1 MTLSSALSEVAERTN
16 VRLDAESAPDRKAR
30 GAFYTPPEVAA
41 FIANWAI
48 RSPND
53 HVLEPSAGDGAFL
66 AAAVARFAALG
77 RKALRDQLVGIELTP
92 AEVAKAMLAAPG
104 ARVRQGSFF
113 DVGAEELPARSAVIG
128 NPPYIRY
135 HGFTG
140 SARASGLARAREQGV
155 DLSGLASSWAHFVV
169 HAASFLPDHGG
180 RLGLVLP
187 AELLHTE
194 YAAPVRAFL
203 LRRFASVLI
212 LAFDQALFDTAQV
225 DAVILLASDDGPA
238 GLHLIRRQD
247 ISRIADD
254 VGPDEPAVDRA
265 GDRWS
270 GELDAEAAAL
280 HVALAASDRFME
292 LGAVAS
298 VDIGVVTGA
307 NGFFIFDE
315 ARRAELG
322 LPLEATTP
330 IVDRPS
336 ALVGVEVRSAAN
348 KHLLRLP
355 RVADAPLGPAI
366 ERYLEAGRLT
376 GVAQG
381 YKCRVRPV
389 WYAVPT
395 PKHVPELFLPY
406 MSHLRPRLVVN
417 SIGSLSTNLI
427 HGVHLRPG
435 SPDARILAA
444 AALSSATMLSAEIVG
459 RSYGGG
465 VLKLETREAER
476 LLVPLVSSA
485 EGRALRRRFNRLDR
499 LVAAGAIETASA
511 VVDDLLGIDHAACSA
526 AAAVYRDRR
535 LGRAGSR
542 RRTAISPV

>member
-1 MTLSSALSEVAERTN
+1 MTLTAPLPETAERTS
-16 VRLDAESAPDRKAR
+16 VRLEREAAPDRKAR
-30 GAFYTPPEVAA
+30 GAFYTPPEVAS

-48 RSPND
+48 RAPGD

-66 AAAVARFAALG
+66 AAAAARFAALG
-77 RKALRDQLVGIELTP
+77 RKALGDHLVGIEL
-92 AEVAKAMLAAPG
+92 AASEVDKAMRAAPG
-104 ARVRQGSFF
+104 AVVRQGSFF
-113 DVGAEELPARSAVIG
+113 DIGADDYSARTAIIG

-203 LRRFASVLI
+203 LRRFTSVLI
-212 LAFDQALFDTAQV
+212 LAFDHALFDEAQV

-247 ISRIADD
+247 VTRIADD
-254 VGPDEPAVDRA
+254 LGPDLAAVDRD

-280 HVALAASDRFME
+280 HAALAASERFME
-292 LGAVAS
+292 LGALGS

-307 NGFFIFDE
+307 NGFFIVDDT
-315 ARRAELG
+315 RRADLG
-322 LPLEATTP
+322 LPLEVMTP
-330 IVDRPS
+330 IIDRPS
-336 ALVGVEVRSAAN
+336 ALTGLDVGSAAS
-348 KHLLRLP
+348 KHLLHLP
-355 RVADAPLGPAI
+355 RTADVPLPAAV
-366 ERYLEAGRLT
+366 ERYLEAGRVA

-417 SIGSLSTNLI
+417 STGSLSTNLI
-427 HGVHLRPG
+427 HGVHLRSG
-435 SPDARILAA
+435 SPEPRVLAA
-444 AALSSATMLSAEIVG
+444 AALSGATMLSAEIVG

-476 LLVPLVSSA
+476 LLIPLVSSA
-485 EGRALRRRFNRLDR
+485 EGRVLRRRFARLDR

-511 VVDDLLGIDHAACSA
+511 IVDEVLGIDHAACSA

-535 LGRAGSR
+535 LGRSGSR
-542 RRTAISPV
+542 RRAATQSD